1 MKHFLYLGAGVLLA
15 AAATSCV
22 DDDYDL
28 SDIDSTVR
36 VQVNDL
42 TVPVNI
48 DPFTMESIFDID
60 PNDPDATVQVVDGVY
75 AIVREGDFTTDEIKI
90 GSLRLA
96 ADDFESAGTV
106 LETGVSGQVPG
117 GIDITVPFHTEEVS
131 VSSESDAVPVEI
143 TEIDKIGA
151 TFTITYNLSFA
162 GLENKVSKMSLRD
175 VVINFPKGL
184 TGTPNIGTYDP
195 AKGELRIANVNLSTP
210 RLSISMQCS
219 ELDFKVLGGVYDA
232 AAHKAEFHTSVQ
244 IASGTLSFNSS
255 DFTGNVPAQLT
266 LKSDG
271 RISAIDVT
279 SFTGRI
285 TYNIDGADVSSV
297 QLNDLPDVL
306 SQKDTRIIL
315 ENPQI
320 YLSITNPVAQYGLA
334 ASTGLGI
341 TSVFKDENGT
351 VTGTTYHSLDN
362 GTFEVSALPSSAY
375 CLAPT
380 KPSSDP
386 QGYENASFVPFHSL
400 QTVLEGQ
407 GLPAELDI
415 DLVNPSVFNQAVNHI
430 PLGRS
435 LGDVKGNYRF
445 VAPLAFG
452 AGSQLIYTD
461 TEDGW
466 NDEDVDKITIETL
479 QVETTVSSQLPIEV
493 NFTAYPI
500 DIHGNRINNV
510 SVEGATVPANA
521 SDHKLV
527 IRITGEIQHL
537 DGIVFTATATVP
549 ADMESPLNPSQ
560 SISCKDIRA
569 TVSGYYEKEL

>member
-1 MKHFLYLGAGVLLA
+1 M
-15 AAATSCV
+15 
-22 DDDYDL
+22 
-28 SDIDSTVR
+28 
-36 VQVNDL
+36 
-42 TVPVNI
+42 
-48 DPFTMESIFDID
+48 
-60 PNDPDATVQVVDGVY
+60 
-75 AIVREGDFTTDEIKI
+75 
-90 GSLRLA
+90 
-96 ADDFESAGTV
+96 
-106 LETGVSGQVPG
+106 
-117 GIDITVPFHTEEVS
+117 
-131 VSSESDAVPVEI
+131 
-143 TEIDKIGA
+143 
-151 TFTITYNLSFA
+151 
-162 GLENKVSKMSLRD
+162 
-175 VVINFPKGL
+175 
-184 TGTPNIGTYDP
+184 
-195 AKGELRIANVNLSTP
+195 
-210 RLSISMQCS
+210 
-219 ELDFKVLGGVYDA
+219 
-232 AAHKAEFHTSVQ
+232 
-244 IASGTLSFNSS
+244 
-255 DFTGNVPAQLT
+255 
-266 LKSDG
+266 
-271 RISAIDVT
+271 
-279 SFTGRI
+279 
-285 TYNIDGADVSSV
+285 
-297 QLNDLPDVL
+297 L

-445 VAPLAFG
+445 VAPLSFG

-510 SVEGATVPANA
+510 SVEGAAVPANA

-537 DGIVFTATATVP
+537 DGVVFTATATVP